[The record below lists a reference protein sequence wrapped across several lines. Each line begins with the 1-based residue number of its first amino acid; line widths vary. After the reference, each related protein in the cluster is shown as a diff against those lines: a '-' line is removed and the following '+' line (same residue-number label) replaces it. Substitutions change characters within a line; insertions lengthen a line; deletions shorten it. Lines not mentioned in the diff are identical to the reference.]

1 MNLPKSTQQLNAIY
15 ALSHQELFELAKLM
29 AFKAT
34 WMCQMLQGNIPSE
47 TPRESDIVEAIEFAF
62 SCIPEAI
69 AEARQ
74 GWKPTTPRKMES

>member
-34 WMCQMLQGNIPSE
+34 WICQMLQGHRPSD
-47 TPRESDIVEAIEFAF
+47 TPSESDIVEAIEFAF
-62 SCIPEAI
+62 SSIPEAVT
-69 AEARQ
+69 EAKK
-74 GWKPTTPRKMES
+74 GWKPMKPRMMES